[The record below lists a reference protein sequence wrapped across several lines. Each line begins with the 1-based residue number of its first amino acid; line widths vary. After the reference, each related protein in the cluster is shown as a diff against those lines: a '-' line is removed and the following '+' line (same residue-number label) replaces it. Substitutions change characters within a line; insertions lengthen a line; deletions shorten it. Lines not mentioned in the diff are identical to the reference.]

1 MKITVE
7 YTLPEDQYEYRMAYD
22 GPKTHNVLW
31 EMDKWLRTQVKYAPD
46 DTPAEAYKA
55 YKECREKL
63 YELLL
68 DNSVDLYTEWV
79 LRIPSYP
86 TVPRVRTPFYYIVT

>member
-7 YTLPEDQYEYRMAYD
+7 YNLPEDQAEYRMAYD
-22 GPKTHNVLW
+22 GPKTFSVLW

-46 DTPAEAYKA
+46 DTPAEAYHA
-55 YKECREKL
+55 YKQCREKL

-68 DNSVDLYTEWV
+68 DNNVDLYTE
-79 LRIPSYP
+79 
-86 TVPRVRTPFYYIVT
+86 